1 MYYRCL
7 LIMGQMVK
15 YEMTCPA
22 NSYYNQVSR
31 LCALGT
37 CQTTTPTTTSPTTV
51 LSTIIVTT
59 IDTTTAEV
67 ATTPATTLT
76 PSTTTAGPE
85 MPSCTAPGFY
95 PYPGD
100 CTRYIKCVAFT
111 GGWYIYIN
119 SCPAESY
126 FDVSI
131 PACVFG
137 TCPASSPTTLLPTT
151 TEIATVPDITP
162 EATTTQVVSTTLAPF
177 QCATT
182 EGIFPEPTDCSKYN
196 RCIIIAGAMRL
207 YTYICPSGS
216 YFDPSKNLCV
226 TGTCQ
231 VTLPSTTLLP
241 ATTTIAT
248 VPTTPSTTSAPPTT
262 AAPFQCGTT
271 EGTFTEPT
279 NCTKYNRCIII
290 AGAMRLYIYTCP
302 SGSYFD
308 ASKNL
313 CVVGTC

>member
-1 MYYRCL
+1 
-7 LIMGQMVK
+7 MGQMVK

-31 LCALGT
+31 LCAPGT

-51 LSTIIVTT
+51 LTTIIVTT

-76 PSTTTAGPE
+76 SSTTTAGPE

-111 GGWYIYIN
+111 
-119 SCPAESY
+119 C
-126 FDVSI
+126 D
-131 PACVFG
+131 
-137 TCPASSPTTLLPTT
+137 
-151 TEIATVPDITP
+151 
-162 EATTTQVVSTTLAPF
+162 STR
-177 QCATT
+177 
-182 EGIFPEPTDCSKYN
+182 YN
-196 RCIIIAGAMRL
+196 TRSNHN
-207 YTYICPSGS
+207 P
-216 YFDPSKNLCV
+216 
-226 TGTCQ
+226 GTCQ

-248 VPTTPSTTSAPPTT
+248 VPTTPSTTSVPPTT

-271 EGTFTEPT
+271 EGW
-279 NCTKYNRCIII
+279 
-290 AGAMRLYIYTCP
+290 AGRRNKCP
-302 SGSYFD
+302 GWNGRALSQTLLTTSHPESVTTPILGQGAGLRYE
-308 ASKNL
+308 
-313 CVVGTC
+313 